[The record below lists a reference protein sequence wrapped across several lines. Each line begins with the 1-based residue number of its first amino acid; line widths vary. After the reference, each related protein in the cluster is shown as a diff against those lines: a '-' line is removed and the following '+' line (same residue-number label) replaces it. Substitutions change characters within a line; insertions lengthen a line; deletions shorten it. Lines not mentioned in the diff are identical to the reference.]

1 MSDDFLLNPYLFL
14 PQLIREKFYV
24 GGWSAAVFWE
34 LTDDFPLDIWVMSE
48 TPLPKIYQHENI
60 IIRSFP
66 VSTDAFEG
74 TVEKEKGVL
83 ISDIHQTALD
93 ALLYPMAFGGIQS
106 ALQVWEN
113 YKAHP
118 SKDIKKIMSHAYKS
132 GDKKV
137 ISFLLKEFAND

>member
-1 MSDDFLLNPYLFL
+1 MSDDFLLNPYAFL
-14 PQLIREKFYV
+14 PRLIQGRFYI

-34 LTDDFPLDIWVMSE
+34 LTNDFPLDIWVMSE
-48 TPLPKIYQHENI
+48 GALPKIYRHENI
-60 IIRSFP
+60 VIRSFP

-93 ALLYPMAFGGIQS
+93 ALRYPMAFGGIQS
-106 ALQVWEN
+106 ARQVWEN
-113 YKAHP
+113 YKDHP
-118 SKDIKKIMSHAYKS
+118 LKDMKKMMSYAKKS

-137 ISFLLKEFAND
+137 VSFLLKEFCE